1 MTQIP
6 FFTYKAVTLT
16 LISVTRF
23 SCLQSKLTKIV
34 MQGIAIIIL
43 SALSLHVQE
52 IPIRSHGSAAT
63 GFQYISFDMDPFHR
77 LTSHKISSSAVDSME
92 DCAMRCVMQWKR
104 CFSFNLGNSTTNKQ
118 CCELISTDK
127 YNSIAN
133 YSHSDNF
140 HHFFKKVSIE
150 RKLWHHF
157 LMVPK
162 FLISTDNLSWRDG
175 YLHWRTMA
183 GKVWTTVLFLSANHQ
198 GRRKVIFVN
207 FFVFFCNSDWAILLP
222 WLRAVATSPLY
233 SQAMNACEKEIN

>member
-23 SCLQSKLTKIV
+23 ACLQSKLTKIV

-43 SALSLHVQE
+43 STLSLHVQE
-52 IPIRSHGSAAT
+52 IPIRCHGSAAT
-63 GFQYISFDMDPFHR
+63 VFQYISFDLDPFHR
-77 LTSHKISSSAVDSME
+77 LTSHKISSSVVDSME
-92 DCAMRCVMQWKR
+92 DCAMKCVMRWER
-104 CFSFNLGNSTTNKQ
+104 CLSFNLGNSTTNKQ
-118 CCELISTDK
+118 SCELISTDK

-162 FLISTDNLSWRDG
+162 FLISQLTIFLEDRRDG

-183 GKVWTTVLFLSANHQ
+183 GKVWATVLILSANN
-198 GRRKVIFVN
+198 RR
-207 FFVFFCNSDWAILLP
+207 
-222 WLRAVATSPLY
+222 
-233 SQAMNACEKEIN
+233 SQKSNIC